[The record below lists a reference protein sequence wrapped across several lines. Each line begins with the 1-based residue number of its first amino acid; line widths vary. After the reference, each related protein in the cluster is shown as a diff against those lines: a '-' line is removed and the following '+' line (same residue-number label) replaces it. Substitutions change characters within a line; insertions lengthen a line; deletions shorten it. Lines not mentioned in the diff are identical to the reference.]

1 MPGERWRG
9 ALKTSFSPGSVEVD
23 VFWGITDKII
33 LAAAEQWYGNHGG
46 EMGSTGAEEAREAG
60 SGP

>member
-1 MPGERWRG
+1 
-9 ALKTSFSPGSVEVD
+9 VEVD